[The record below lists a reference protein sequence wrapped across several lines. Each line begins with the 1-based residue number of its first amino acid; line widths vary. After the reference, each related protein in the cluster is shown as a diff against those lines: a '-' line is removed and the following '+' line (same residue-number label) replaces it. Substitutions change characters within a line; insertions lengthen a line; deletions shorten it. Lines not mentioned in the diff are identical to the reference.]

1 MNKTPKNLQFKW
13 NEEDTNVD
21 TGEENPNFIYA
32 EDEPPEI
39 EDIIDLELPDI
50 SKTEIIE
57 SDIFDDESSE
67 EEELDV
73 QPPDPVPIIKSVAE
87 VKPVA
92 EVKQVA
98 EVKPVENIPPPS
110 NQTLNK
116 NGKPRKTRKP
126 LTDQQRKVNLE
137 NLRLA
142 REKRKNQKG
151 KSQIE
156 KQKVIKKETLM
167 KQKEE
172 LDLELL
178 EEEVSDKKEEVTQMK
193 QPIEKQNKKGLTPHE
208 IKQIQLDAILEY
220 DALRKTRKAKK
231 NEEKMVQAEKDK
243 LKQNLQMEM
252 KQGWE
257 AVAGRWKTY
266 Y

>member
-67 EEELDV
+67 GEAEEEELDV
-73 QPPDPVPIIKSVAE
+73 QPPDPVPI
-87 VKPVA
+87 
-92 EVKQVA
+92 VKQVA

-257 AVAGRWKTY
+257 KTAGKWSTY

>member
-21 TGEENPNFIYA
+21 TGEVNQNFIYA

-39 EDIIDLELPDI
+39 EDTIDLELPDI
-50 SKTEIIE
+50 SKTEIVE
-57 SDIFDDESSE
+57 SDIFDDQSSGGE
-67 EEELDV
+67 TEEELDV
-73 QPPDPVPIIKSVAE
+73 QPPDPVPIVKQVTEVKPVEEVAE
-87 VKPVA
+87 VKPPTN
-92 EVKQVA
+92 K
-98 EVKPVENIPPPS
+98 
-110 NQTLNK
+110 TLNK

-126 LTDQQRKVNLE
+126 LTDEQRKVNLE

-167 KQKEE
+167 KEKEE

-231 NEEKMVQAEKDK
+231 NEEKMIQAEKDK
-243 LKQNLQMEM
+243 LKHNLQMEM
-252 KQGWE
+252 KKGWE
-257 AVAGRWKTY
+257 VTAGRWSNY